1 MIENRGQNSPSGGW
15 GAIKLTDYTYDL
27 PDERIAKFPLSKR
40 DESKL
45 LVYQQGEVTHS
56 VFKNITDYLPKN
68 SLLVFN
74 NTKVIP
80 ARIHFQKTTGAI
92 IQLFLL
98 HPIAPTSV
106 INLAMEVSGECVW
119 ECMIGNR
126 KRWKKGDILS
136 QIIQVENQ
144 EVEVKAEIE
153 DEEKN
158 YVKLSWNTYLTPSPS
173 PAERGAFHSEVFT
186 PLSRRGAGGEVIKFV
201 DLIQA
206 LGKIPLPPYL
216 NREAEASDYETYQT
230 VYSEKKG
237 AVAAP
242 TAGLHFTE
250 NILQNLEYQGFK
262 QDFVTLH
269 VGAGTF
275 QPIKV
280 ENIIEHKMHNEQIV
294 FTRKNIE
301 NLLENLGNIIAV
313 GTTSMRTLE
322 SIYWLGVAPQPP
334 ERELKSNSKAPPL
347 GAGGAVGKLY
357 PYQHSPESLPSP
369 EQSLK
374 AILKKMDD
382 LGINEIT
389 AETEIFIFPGYQF
402 KICKGIITNYHQPE
416 STLILLIAAII
427 GENWRKVY
435 HEAMT
440 NDYRFLSYGDS
451 SLLIP

>member
-1 MIENRGQNSPSGGW
+1 MQN
-15 GAIKLTDYTYDL
+15 IKLSDYTYDL

-45 LVYQQGEVTHS
+45 QVYQQGKITHTI
-56 VFKNITDYLPKN
+56 FKNITDYLPKN

-80 ARIHFQKTTGAI
+80 ARIHFQKSTGAI
-92 IQLFLL
+92 IQIFLL
-98 HPIAPTSV
+98 HPVLPTSV
-106 INLAMEVSGECVW
+106 INLAMDVTESCVW

-136 QIIQVENQ
+136 QVLMVDEQ
-144 EVEVKAEIE
+144 EVEVKAEIF

-158 YVKLSWNTYLTPSPS
+158 YVKLSWTYSLTRSVGRPSPS
-173 PAERGAFHSEVFT
+173 PEERGEYIRVKCS
-186 PLSRRGAGGEVIKFV
+186 PLHGKGAGATDASGEVITFV
-201 DLIQA
+201 TLIQA
-206 LGKIPLPPYL
+206 LGTIPLPPYL
-216 NREAEASDYETYQT
+216 NREAEASDSETYQT

-242 TAGLHFTE
+242 TAGLHFTQE
-250 NILQNLEYQGFK
+250 VLQDLEKQGIK
-262 QDFVTLH
+262 QDFLTLH

-280 ENIIEHKMHNEQIV
+280 ENIVEHKMHNEQVV
-294 FTRKNIE
+294 FTKKNIE
-301 NLLENLGNIIAV
+301 NLLANLGNIIPV

-322 SIYWLGVAPQPP
+322 SIYWFGVKF
-334 ERELKSNSKAPPL
+334 LKGDDMPL
-347 GAGGAVGKLY
+347 LIEKLY
-357 PYQHSPESLPSP
+357 PYQHENLPSV
-369 EQSLK
+369 EESLK
-374 AILKKMDD
+374 AILQKM
-382 LGINEIT
+382 GEENTEEIT
-389 AETEIFIFPGYQF
+389 AETEIFIFPGYPF

-416 STLILLIAAII
+416 STLILLIAALI
-427 GENWRKVY
+427 GEDWRKIY

-451 SLLIP
+451 SLLLP

>member
-1 MIENRGQNSPSGGW
+1 MQD
-15 GAIKLTDYTYDL
+15 IKLSDYTYHL

-45 LVYQQGEVTHS
+45 LVYQQGKISHT

-80 ARIHFQKTTGAI
+80 ARIHFQKSTGAI
-92 IQLFLL
+92 IQIFLL
-98 HPIAPTSV
+98 HPVLPTPV
-106 INLAMEVSGECVW
+106 INLAMDVTDSCVW

-126 KRWKKGDILS
+126 KRWKKGDVLS
-136 QIIQVENQ
+136 QVLMVDGQ
-144 EVEVKAEIE
+144 EVEVKAEIF

-158 YVKLSWNTYLTPSPS
+158 YVQFRYEVVGMNYEVEKANTL
-173 PAERGAFHSEVFT
+173 
-186 PLSRRGAGGEVIKFV
+186 
-201 DLIQA
+201 DLIPHTSYLLPFSKLIQT
-206 LGKIPLPPYL
+206 LGTIPLPPYL
-216 NREAEASDYETYQT
+216 NRETEASDSETYQT

-242 TAGLHFTE
+242 TAGLNFTQE
-250 NILQNLEYQGFK
+250 VLQNLEKQDIK
-262 QDFVTLH
+262 QDFLTLH

-280 ENIIEHKMHNEQIV
+280 ENIVEHKMHNEQVV
-294 FTRKNIE
+294 FTKKNIE
-301 NLLENLGNIIAV
+301 ILLENLGNIIPV

-322 SIYWLGVAPQPP
+322 SIYWFGVKF
-334 ERELKSNSKAPPL
+334 LKGDDL
-347 GAGGAVGKLY
+347 HLLIEKLY
-357 PYQHSPESLPSP
+357 PYQHENLPSV
-369 EQSLK
+369 EDSLK
-374 AILKKMDD
+374 AILTEMDKK
-382 LGINEIT
+382 NTEEIT

-416 STLILLIAAII
+416 STLILLIAALI
-427 GENWRKVY
+427 GEDWRKVY

-451 SLLIP
+451 SLLLP

>member
-1 MIENRGQNSPSGGW
+1 LKINNLNT
-15 GAIKLTDYTYDL
+15 IKLTDYTYDL

-45 LVYQQGEVTHS
+45 LVYQQGKITHS

-80 ARIHFQKTTGAI
+80 ARIHFQKSTGAI

-106 INLAMEVSGECVW
+106 INLAMEVSSECVW

-126 KRWKKGDILS
+126 KRWKKGDVLS

-144 EVEVKAEIE
+144 DIEVKAEIE

-158 YVKLSWNTYLTPSPS
+158 YVKLSWKPLTP
-173 PAERGAFHSEVFT
+173 
-186 PLSRRGAGGEVIKFV
+186 KFV
-201 DLIQA
+201 DLIQV
-206 LGKIPLPPYL
+206 LGQIPLPPYL

-250 NILQNLEYQGFK
+250 EVLQNLEQQGFK

-280 ENIIEHKMHNEQIV
+280 ENIVEHKMHNEQIV
-294 FTRKNIE
+294 FTRKNVE
-301 NLLENLGNIIAV
+301 NLLGNLGNIIAV

-322 SIYWLGVAPQPP
+322 SIYWIGVQLIHQPLLDFYFV
-334 ERELKSNSKAPPL
+334 E
-347 GAGGAVGKLY
+347 KLF
-357 PYQHSPESLPSP
+357 PYQHINPPSP
-369 EQSLK
+369 EESLK

-382 LGINEIT
+382 LGIDEIT

-402 KICKGIITNYHQPE
+402 RICKGIITNYHQPE
-416 STLILLIAAII
+416 STLILLIAALV
-427 GENWRKVY
+427 GEDWRKVY

>member
-1 MIENRGQNSPSGGW
+1 MTKIFIKVQN
-15 GAIKLTDYTYDL
+15 IKLSDYTYNL
-27 PDERIAKFPLSKR
+27 PDERIAKFPLPKR

-45 LVYQQGEVTHS
+45 QVYQKGNITHS
-56 VFKNITDYLPKN
+56 VFKNITEYLPKN

-80 ARIHFQKTTGAI
+80 ARIHFQKSTGAI
-92 IQLFLL
+92 IQIFLL
-98 HPIAPTSV
+98 HPVLPTPV
-106 INLAMEVSGECVW
+106 INLAMDVTDSCVW

-136 QIIQVENQ
+136 QILMVDGQ
-144 EVEVKAEIE
+144 EVEVQAEIF

-158 YVKLSWNTYLTPSPS
+158 YVQLSWTYSLTPSPS
-173 PAERGAFHSEVFT
+173 PMEMGEFLRVESP
-186 PLSRRGAGGEVIKFV
+186 PLHGRGAGGEAIPFV
-201 DLIQA
+201 TLIQA
-206 LGKIPLPPYL
+206 LGTIPLPPYL
-216 NREAEASDYETYQT
+216 NREAEASDTETYQT

-242 TAGLHFTE
+242 TAGLHFTLE
-250 NILQNLEYQGFK
+250 VLQNLEK
-262 QDFVTLH
+262 QDIKHDFLTLH

-280 ENIIEHKMHNEQIV
+280 ENIVEHKMHNEQVV
-294 FTRKNIE
+294 FTKATIE
-301 NLLENLGNIIAV
+301 NLLENIGNTIPV

-322 SIYWLGVAPQPP
+322 SIYWFGVKF
-334 ERELKSNSKAPPL
+334 LKGDNLPFL
-347 GAGGAVGKLY
+347 IEKLY
-357 PYQHSPESLPSP
+357 PYQHDNLPTT
-369 EQSLK
+369 EESLK
-374 AILKKMDD
+374 AILQKMDEE
-382 LGINEIT
+382 NTEEIT

-416 STLILLIAAII
+416 STLILLIAALI
-427 GENWRKVY
+427 GEDWRKVY

-451 SLLIP
+451 SLLLP

>member
-1 MIENRGQNSPSGGW
+1 MQELLD
-15 GAIKLTDYTYDL
+15 IKLTDYTYDL

-45 LVYQQGEVTHS
+45 LVYQSGKITHS

-80 ARIHFQKTTGAI
+80 ARIHFQKPTGAI

-106 INLAMEVSGECVW
+106 INLAMEVSCECVW

-144 EVEVKAEIE
+144 DIEVKAEIE
-153 DEEKN
+153 EEEKN
-158 YVKLSWNTYLTPSPS
+158 HIKLSWKPLTPNPQ
-173 PAERGAFHSEVFT
+173 PLT
-186 PLSRRGAGGEVIKFV
+186 PKFV

-250 NILQNLEYQGFK
+250 DVLQNLEKQSFK

-280 ENIIEHKMHNEQIV
+280 ENIVEHKMHNEQIV
-294 FTRKNIE
+294 FTRENIE
-301 NLLENLGNIIAV
+301 NLLANLGNIIAV

-322 SIYWLGVAPQPP
+322 SIYWIGVQLINTP
-334 ERELKSNSKAPPL
+334 ELEHYLIE
-347 GAGGAVGKLY
+347 KLF
-357 PYQHSPESLPSP
+357 PYQNCNPPKPEESLN
-369 EQSLK
+369 

-382 LGINEIT
+382 SEIDEIT
-389 AETEIFIFPGYQF
+389 AETEIFIFPGYQL

-416 STLILLIAAII
+416 STLILLIAALIA
-427 GENWRKVY
+427 EDWRKVY

>member
-1 MIENRGQNSPSGGW
+1 MKINNLKT
-15 GAIKLTDYTYDL
+15 IKLTDYTYDL

-45 LVYQQGEVTHS
+45 LVYQQGEITHS

-68 SLLVFN
+68 SFLVFN

-80 ARIHFQKTTGAI
+80 ARIHFQKPTGAT

-106 INLAMEVSGECVW
+106 INLAMEVLGECVW

-136 QIIQVENQ
+136 QIIKVENQ
-144 EVEVKAEIE
+144 NIEVKAEIE
-153 DEEKN
+153 NEEKN
-158 YVKLSWNTYLTPSPS
+158 HIKLSWRNVDLVNELPDNNQFLDSPIPQS
-173 PAERGAFHSEVFT
+173 LIP
-186 PLSRRGAGGEVIKFV
+186 KFV

-206 LGKIPLPPYL
+206 LGQIPLPPYL

-242 TAGLHFTE
+242 TAGLHFTNE
-250 NILQNLEYQGFK
+250 ILQSLEKQGFK

-280 ENIIEHKMHNEQIV
+280 ENIVEHKMHNEQIV

-301 NLLENLGNIIAV
+301 NLLANLGNIIAV

-322 SIYWLGVAPQPP
+322 SIYWIGVQLIQNPTL
-334 ERELKSNSKAPPL
+334 ENYLVE
-347 GAGGAVGKLY
+347 KLS
-357 PYQHSPESLPSP
+357 PYENQTTPESQ
-369 EQSLK
+369 ESLK
-374 AILKKMDD
+374 AILKRMDD
-382 LGINEIT
+382 SGIDEIT
-389 AETEIFIFPGYQF
+389 AETEIFIFPSYQF

-416 STLILLIAAII
+416 STLILLIAALI
-427 GENWRKVY
+427 GEDWRKVY
-435 HEAMT
+435 QEAMT
-440 NDYRFLSYGDS
+440 NNYRFLSYGDS
-451 SLLIP
+451 SLLLP

>member
-1 MIENRGQNSPSGGW
+1 MQQ
-15 GAIKLTDYTYDL
+15 IKLTDYTYDL

-45 LVYQQGEVTHS
+45 MVYQQGKITHA

-80 ARIHFQKTTGAI
+80 ARIHFQKPTGSF
-92 IQLFLL
+92 IQIFLL

-106 INLAMEVSGECVW
+106 INLAMEVTDSCVW

-136 QIIQVENQ
+136 QIVQIENQ
-144 EVEVKAEIE
+144 EIEVKAEIE

-158 YVKLSWNTYLTPSPS
+158 YVKLSWKKNEHRTSNIEHRT
-173 PAERGAFHSEVFT
+173 
-186 PLSRRGAGGEVIKFV
+186 FV

-206 LGKIPLPPYL
+206 LGTIPLPPYL
-216 NREAEASDYETYQT
+216 NRETEASDSETYQT

-250 NILQNLEYQGFK
+250 EVLQNLEKQGFK
-262 QDFVTLH
+262 QDFLTLH

-280 ENIIEHKMHNEQIV
+280 ENIIEHKMHNEQVV
-294 FTRKNIE
+294 FTKKNIE
-301 NLLENLGNIIAV
+301 ILLENIGNIIPV

-322 SIYWLGVAPQPP
+322 SIYWFGVKF
-334 ERELKSNSKAPPL
+334 LKGDNFPFL
-347 GAGGAVGKLY
+347 IEKLY
-357 PYQHSPESLPSP
+357 PYQHKNLPSV
-369 EQSLK
+369 EESLK
-374 AILKKMDD
+374 AILLKMDNEN
-382 LGINEIT
+382 IEEIT

-416 STLILLIAAII
+416 STLILLIAALI
-427 GENWRKVY
+427 GEDWRKVY

-451 SLLIP
+451 SLLLP